1 MTPLIQIKN
10 LSFSVGGP
18 LLIEKA
24 NLVINPLESIG
35 LVGRNGTG
43 KSTFLKLLMG
53 EHLPDDGEVRLKSG
67 LRISQLI
74 QSIPKELHDSITTV
88 IASGHDTHGDI
99 LADYFREEANGGSSE
114 NTQMAMTEHD
124 LWGDINA
131 AQTLVSRFELD
142 PNASFDSLSG
152 GMKRRVL
159 LAKALVNNPELLLLD
174 EPTNHL
180 DIETIE
186 WLEQFLKNA
195 NIALVIVSHDRAF
208 LNKLCSRIIDI
219 DRGQLVSW
227 EGNFDQFLV
236 KKEKALEEEERHN
249 ALFDKKLAQEEAWI
263 RQGIKARRT
272 RNEGRVRALKDL
284 RVQRQAR
291 RDKQGTATFKL
302 HDQSNSG
309 KRVIELRNVS
319 QQYGSKMI
327 INDFSCNI
335 IRGDKVGIIGANG
348 CGKST
353 LIKIITGQLQADS
366 GTVKLGTNLEIAY
379 LDQLR
384 SDINEKLSVLDNIS
398 GGRDQITI
406 NGAQRHIISY
416 VQEFLFSPA
425 KARGP
430 VTALSGGERNR
441 LLLAKLFT
449 KPFNLLI
456 LDEPTNDLDMET
468 LELLENLLVEYKGTL
483 LLVSHD
489 RVFLNNVVGSTIVFE
504 GSTENPGLIN
514 EYIGGYDDWLRQRDS
529 STKAKKEVSKGIND
543 DKQPSSSPNKAAKE
557 KKKLSY
563 KEQTELDAL
572 PKKIEILEN
581 QIQARSEEMNSP
593 EYFKQD
599 SSILSQHGEELA
611 SWQAELDQCYDRWE
625 ALDQ

>member
-24 NLVINPLESIG
+24 NLVINPLETIG

-53 EHLPDDGEVRLKSG
+53 DHQPDDGEVHLKSG
-67 LRISQLI
+67 LKISQLI
-74 QSIPKELHDSITTV
+74 QSIPQDLHDSITTV
-88 IASGHDTHGDI
+88 IASGHREHGDI
-99 LADYFREEANGGSSE
+99 LAEYFRQEADGGSSE
-114 NTQMAMTEHD
+114 KVLTEMTEHD

-142 PNASFDSLSG
+142 PNALFSSLSG

-159 LAKALVNNPELLLLD
+159 LAKSLVNNPELLLLD

-186 WLEQFLKNA
+186 WLELFLKNA

-208 LNKLCSRIIDI
+208 LNKLCTRIVDI
-219 DRGQLVSW
+219 DRGKLVSW
-227 EGNFDQFLV
+227 DGNFDQYLI

-249 ALFDKKLAQEEAWI
+249 ELFDKKLAQEEVWI

-272 RNEGRVRALKDL
+272 RNEGRVRALKEL
-284 RVQRQAR
+284 RVQRNIR
-291 RDKQGTATFKL
+291 REIQGNASFKL
-302 HDQSNSG
+302 HEQSTSG
-309 KRVIELRNVS
+309 KRVIKLRNIC
-319 QQYGSKMI
+319 QQYNDHFI

-335 IRGDKVGIIGANG
+335 IRGDKIGIIGANG

-353 LIKIITGQLQADS
+353 LIKIITEQLQADS

-384 SDINEKLSVLDNIS
+384 SDINENLSVLDNIS

-406 NGAQRHIISY
+406 NGIDRHIMSY
-416 VQEFLFSPA
+416 VQEFLFSPE

-489 RVFLNNVVGSTIVFE
+489 RSFLDNVVGSTIVFE
-504 GSTENPGLIN
+504 GTSKNPGLVQ
-514 EYIGGYDDWLRQRDS
+514 EYIGGYEDWLRQRKN
-529 STKAKKEVSKGIND
+529 ST
-543 DKQPSSSPNKAAKE
+543 AKE
-557 KKKLSY
+557 KKTNSEIKEKNSTATPTVVKKKLSY
-563 KEQTELDAL
+563 KEQRELDTL
-572 PKKIEILEN
+572 PEKIETLEA
-581 QIQARSEEMNSP
+581 QIEKQSIAMNDPGFFKQSP
-593 EYFKQD
+593 EVLAIASENTKQW
-599 SSILSQHGEELA
+599 QEELNICYRR
-611 SWQAELDQCYDRWE
+611 WEELD
-625 ALDQ
+625 